1 MAIGHAQKHLPEE
14 CARTRLRQATVVD
27 HLAEELTLQ
36 TAASRAC
43 SAKPLGEGDDEEEH
57 EHEEEEVWA
66 GWGPAH
72 SLEDLHDD
80 DESLLPIARAGGHSL
95 QHILQL
101 HNVLCAQNRT
111 QRLEAEQAAA
121 DDG

>member
-1 MAIGHAQKHLPEE
+1 MGALAL
-14 CARTRLRQATVVD
+14 QACM
-27 HLAEELTLQ
+27 LSQ
-36 TAASRAC
+36 R
-43 SAKPLGEGDDEEEH
+43 PLGEGDDEEEH
-57 EHEEEEVWA
+57 ENDEEEVRVGWA
-66 GWGPAH
+66 AH

>member
-1 MAIGHAQKHLPEE
+1 MRARASARPPLSTTSLKSSPCKQQPTVHAQP
-14 CARTRLRQATVVD
+14 AR
-27 HLAEELTLQ
+27 
-36 TAASRAC
+36 
-43 SAKPLGEGDDEEEH
+43 PWGEGDDEEEH
-57 EHEEEEVWA
+57 EEEEEEEVCWA
-66 GWGPAH
+66 GWAAH